1 MRRALGV
8 ARLLLLPGLLAAA
21 LLGGGAATANASLP
35 PIGVPRVAMILVDT
49 HVQGPDVQGAVGEE
63 RSAALNYATAL
74 PGDVRTGMIIF
85 SDSAQDVV
93 RPTTNRSQLNQELA
107 AIQPAGSSSAGL
119 AGALRIAAA
128 QVRRL
133 HSIGAR
139 VGRIVIFSDGTG
151 ITSPPSSSLVPV
163 DVVLLRPG
171 GRGANLLRAYAGAH
185 GGVAVPPSEVAGL
198 VKIFQ
203 PLGNGSPGSGEES
216 HFTPTPSA
224 PPTHPA
230 TQPAT
235 HPAAPPVSSSPT
247 HRSPLPLALVLGLTG
262 IFAVL
267 FVIALVA
274 LRLVSARVAGRDLAG
289 QLERYGPK
297 RATPAVRD
305 DDHGRLASAALDV
318 VTRAMGT
325 TSAQQ
330 RLAQRLDLA
339 AITRK
344 PTEWLLFGICG
355 SAVLAAVLSLAT
367 GLVLVG
373 IVGGAVIGYVTMRL
387 IVSVRIG
394 RRRAAFSDQ
403 LPDLLQLI
411 AGSLQSGF
419 SLAQALDSVVRED
432 TQPAAGELA
441 RALAEARIGADL
453 TDGLEAVADRMD
465 SDDLRWT
472 VMAIR
477 IQRGVGG
484 NLGEVLLTIANTI
497 RERAYLR
504 RQVRALSAEGRLS
517 GYVLVAMPVLVGT
530 WLFVTSSTYMRP
542 MYTTPV
548 GLLMFIGAAGLV
560 VIGALWM
567 RAMIRVEV

>member
-1 MRRALGV
+1 MRRAPRR
-8 ARLLLLPGLLAAA
+8 AWRLLLPGLLAAA
-21 LLGGGAATANASLP
+21 LAGGFAATANASLP

-49 HVQGPDVQGAVGEE
+49 HVLTTNGQEE
-63 RSAALNYATAL
+63 RSAVLNYATAL
-74 PGDVRTGMIIF
+74 PADVRTGLIIF
-85 SDSAQDVV
+85 SNRAQDVV
-93 RPTTNRSQLNQELA
+93 RPTTNRSLLNQELA
-107 AIQPAGSSSAGL
+107 AIQPAGSSPVGL
-119 AGALRIAAA
+119 ADALHIAAA

-139 VGRIVIFSDGTG
+139 VGRIVIFSDGAG
-151 ITSPPSSSLVPV
+151 FTSPPPNSPVPV
-163 DVVLLRPG
+163 DVVLLPPG
-171 GRGANLLRAYAGAH
+171 GPGGNLLRTYADAH
-185 GGVAVPPSEVAGL
+185 EGTAVSPSQVAEL
-198 VKIFQ
+198 VKEYQ
-203 PLGNGSPGSGEES
+203 PLGNGSPGSGKES

-224 PPTHPA
+224 PSQPA
-230 TQPAT
+230 TQPAVQ
-235 HPAAPPVSSSPT
+235 PAQNSPSHSAPF
-247 HRSPLPLALVLGLTG
+247 PLALVLGLTG
-262 IFAVL
+262 VFAVL
-267 FVIALVA
+267 FVIALVV
-274 LRLVSARVAGRDLAG
+274 LRLVSARVAGRDLVG

-297 RATPAVRD
+297 RASPAVRD

-318 VTRAMGT
+318 VTRAMAT

-344 PTEWLLFGICG
+344 PAEWVLFGICG

-367 GLVLVG
+367 QLVLVG
-373 IVGGAVIGYVTMRL
+373 VLGGAVIGFATMRL
-387 IVSVRIG
+387 IVSVRIA

-465 SDDLRWT
+465 SDDLHWT

-517 GYVLVAMPVLVGT
+517 GYVLVAMPILVGS
-530 WLFVTSSTYMRP
+530 WLFITSSAYMRP
-542 MYTTPV
+542 LYTTPV
-548 GLLMFIGAAGLV
+548 GLLMLIGAVGLV

-567 RAMIRVEV
+567 RTMIKVEV